1 MTELQRHRRREII
14 GTFGISYAI
23 SIASLPVVPIKHAHP
38 AASVL
43 LFGTAF
49 GLMFTL
55 GGQVGS
61 RARHRSFIV
70 TLLLQTALYLLI
82 IVGATTLAMLPFVA
96 LNEGWSLLDPRLLG
110 VPAYLFT
117 KPAALLGLL
126 AAFLTTLFISSLFQV
141 GKKLGPG
148 VLWNW
153 ITGRYHDPR
162 EETRIFMFLD
172 VKDSTRLAEQLGN
185 LRFSALV
192 RDFFSDMSK
201 PVIETR
207 GEVSHYIGDEAV
219 LTWRL
224 DRGLHNANCV
234 ELFFKMRQAIEKRRE
249 HYTKA
254 YGMVPEF
261 KAGVHVGPV
270 VACEVGDI
278 KSEIVFHGDVLNTAA
293 RIQSHCNEL
302 SSDLLVSED
311 LLEMLVLP
319 GHLSSKYHGKFLFK
333 GKEHEVGVYSVGEA
347 IREHDASSSLQ
358 EAPVPDVAGAGKDA
372 DKRSP
377 TPASPP
383 SR

>member
-14 GTFGISYAI
+14 GTFGISYVI
-23 SIASLPVVPIKHAHP
+23 SIVSLPVVPLKHASP
-38 AASVL
+38 VLCVL
-43 LFGTAF
+43 LFGSAF
-49 GLMFTL
+49 GLLFVL
-55 GGQVGS
+55 GGQVGK
-61 RARHRSFIV
+61 RARHKSFLV
-70 TLLLQTALYLLI
+70 TLLMQAALHLMI
-82 IVGATTLAMLPFVA
+82 IIGAFTLALWPFVA
-96 LNEGWSLLDPRLLG
+96 LNERISLFDPKLLSIPRY
-110 VPAYLFT
+110 VFT
-117 KPAALLGLL
+117 HPLPLLGL
-126 AAFLTTLFISSLFQV
+126 AGAFLMALIISSVFQI

-224 DRGLHNANCV
+224 DRGLQKANCV
-234 ELFFKMRQAIEKRRE
+234 ELFFKMRAQIEKRRE
-249 HYTKA
+249 HYAKA

-302 SSDLLVSED
+302 GSDLLVSED
-311 LLEMLVLP
+311 LLGMLTLP
-319 GHLSSKYHGKFLFK
+319 GRLASRYHGKFLFK
-333 GKEHEVGVYSVGEA
+333 GKEHEVGVYSVGEG
-347 IREHDASSSLQ
+347 L
-358 EAPVPDVAGAGKDA
+358 EALDTERVPLEA
-372 DKRSP
+372 DKVSV
-377 TPASPP
+377 T
-383 SR
+383 